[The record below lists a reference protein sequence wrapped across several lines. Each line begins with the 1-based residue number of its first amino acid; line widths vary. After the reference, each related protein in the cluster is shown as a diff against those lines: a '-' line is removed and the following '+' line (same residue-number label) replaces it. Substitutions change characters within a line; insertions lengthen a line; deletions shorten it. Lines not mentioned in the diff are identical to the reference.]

1 MFVNEVNDVK
11 IYNLSAG
18 KSVPDWLTD
27 RRKKSKL
34 MKKVDSRRQIE
45 LIQDFDMPGVCTSI
59 RMSPDQQYILATGT
73 YKPRVK
79 CFEVSNLSI
88 KFERC
93 FDSEVTTFE
102 VISDD
107 YCKMVFL
114 QCDRYVEIHAAHGR
128 HYRLRIPRFGRDI
141 KYHKPS
147 CDMYIVGVGKD
158 IYRLNLERGQFLQ
171 PFETDASCLN
181 ACDVNPEHHLLV
193 AGSKEG
199 TVEAWD
205 PRTKQR
211 CSTLDVAMKLPGVK
225 EFPSV
230 TALKYRSGLHMAVG
244 TASGHVLIY
253 DIRAKQPLLVKNH
266 LNRLP
271 IKRLAFNPAQN
282 AVYSLDEATLKLWDE
297 QTGKQIAYVESTSSF
312 NDFCTIPDTGMFFLA
327 QEDVKMLTYYVPA
340 MGPAPRWCS
349 FLDNLTEEIESE
361 VLENVY
367 DDYQFVTA
375 KELAELGMEHLVGT
389 NLLKGYMHGYF
400 MDARLYNKAK
410 AVVEPFAFDRFRKD
424 KIRQEI
430 ESERKSRLQI
440 DSKLPKVNKE
450 LALKI
455 MDEQA
460 NPSNNAKQRNV
471 PNLLE
476 DSRFKAM
483 FENSDFAVNKEAE
496 EYRLLA
502 PVLNR
507 LDKSKAKELKQRVE
521 VARVAELHADE
532 AQQRDDSDNDEDLF
546 GFEKSDREKE
556 EESGDEASSDDD
568 DRREYV
574 KEMKQAYKQVKRLR
588 EDEAEEEEEVGEA
601 EDNKQLQKEAN
612 NDQARPLKNGN
623 YHNPSTNAIPKRFT
637 MTPLDQHQG
646 NSLMQKRI
654 KQASLQDRVR
664 VMSQLES
671 QVTNVGRSLGNR
683 QMTFEVNKQ
692 KKSQYH
698 AKKREAELKK
708 HRDERRSI
716 VRPIKSLRLKKV
728 NFK

>member
-27 RRKKSKL
+27 RRKRSQL

-107 YCKMVFL
+107 YSKMVFL

-128 HYRLRIPRFGRDI
+128 HYRLRIPRFGRDM

-147 CDMYIVGVGKD
+147 CDMFIVGVGRD

-171 PFETDASCLN
+171 PYESDASCLN
-181 ACDVNPEHHLLV
+181 TCEVNPEHHLLV
-193 AGSKEG
+193 VGTKEG

-211 CSTLDVAMKLPGVK
+211 CATLDVAMKLPGVK

-230 TALKYRSGLHMAVG
+230 TSLKCRNGLHMGVG
-244 TASGHVLIY
+244 TASGHVLLY
-253 DIRAKQPLLVKNH
+253 DIRARQPLLIKNH
-266 LNRLP
+266 LNNLP
-271 IKRLAFNPAQN
+271 IKRLAFNPSQN

-297 QTGKQIAYVESTSSF
+297 QTGKQIAYVESTTSF
-312 NDFCTIPDTGMFFLA
+312 NDFCTIPDSGMFFLA

-361 VLENVY
+361 VVENVF
-367 DDYQFVTA
+367 DDYQFITQ
-375 KELAELGMEHLVGT
+375 KELAELGLEHLIGT

-400 MDARLYNKAK
+400 MNVRLYNKAK
-410 AVVEPFAFDRFRKD
+410 AVVEPFAFDRFRKE
-424 KIRQEI
+424 KVRQEI

-440 DSKLPKVNKE
+440 ESKLPKVNKE

-455 MDEQA
+455 MDEEA
-460 NPSNNAKQRNV
+460 NPSNSAKQRNM
-471 PNLLE
+471 PSLLQ

-483 FENSDFAVNKEAE
+483 FENTDFAVSKDAE

-507 LDKSKAKELKQRVE
+507 LDKSKAKQLKQRVE
-521 VARVAELHADE
+521 VAPVAELHADE
-532 AQQRDDSDNDEDLF
+532 ANAREDSDNDEDLF
-546 GFEKSDREKE
+546 GFEKSEAE
-556 EESGDEASSDDD
+556 ESSGDEGSSDDE

-574 KEMKQAYKQVKRLR
+574 KEMKQAYKQVKIQRDEEEQQAEN
-588 EDEAEEEEEVGEA
+588 EDEEPDGPDDYVSPLANVSI
-601 EDNKQLQKEAN
+601 NKPPANMSHFKLTAIDKDQGSSELQ
-612 NDQARPLKNGN
+612 R
-623 YHNPSTNAIPKRFT
+623 
-637 MTPLDQHQG
+637 
-646 NSLMQKRI
+646 RI
-654 KQASLQDRVR
+654 KQVSLQDRVR
-664 VMSQLES
+664 VMSNLES

-683 QMTFEVNKQ
+683 QMTFEVNRE
-692 KKSQYH
+692 KKSQNF

-708 HRDERRSI
+708 HREERRGI
-716 VRPIKSLRLKKV
+716 VRPIKSLKLKKV

>member
-1 MFVNEVNDVK
+1 MQISRLFSLLLRSLVLLGFLWSHWEISKQRVTLRRLVLIAPKSYRQSCLSIEGARVADFVCLCFNLAHKLALKMFVNEVNDVK

-27 RRKKSKL
+27 RRKRSQL

-93 FDSEVTTFE
+93 FDAEVTTFE

-107 YCKMVFL
+107 YSKMVFL

-128 HYRLRIPRFGRDI
+128 HYRLRIPRFGRDM

-147 CDMYIVGVGKD
+147 CDMFIVGVGRD

-171 PFETDASCLN
+171 PLETDGSCLN

-193 AGSKEG
+193 AGTKEG

-230 TALKYRSGLHMAVG
+230 TALKFRNGLHMGVG

-312 NDFCTIPDTGMFFLA
+312 NDFCTIPDTGMFFVA
-327 QEDVKMLTYYVPA
+327 QEDVKMMTYYVPA

-349 FLDNLTEEIESE
+349 FLDNLTEE
-361 VLENVY
+361 
-367 DDYQFVTA
+367 D
-375 KELAELGMEHLVGT
+375 
-389 NLLKGYMHGYF
+389 
-400 MDARLYNKAK
+400 
-410 AVVEPFAFDRFRKD
+410 
-424 KIRQEI
+424 
-430 ESERKSRLQI
+430 
-440 DSKLPKVNKE
+440 
-450 LALKI
+450 
-455 MDEQA
+455 
-460 NPSNNAKQRNV
+460 
-471 PNLLE
+471 
-476 DSRFKAM
+476 
-483 FENSDFAVNKEAE
+483 
-496 EYRLLA
+496 RLLA

-507 LDKSKAKELKQRVE
+507 LDKSKAKELKKRVE
-521 VARVAELHADE
+521 VAHVAELHADE
-532 AQQRDDSDNDEDLF
+532 AQQREESDNDEDLF
-546 GFEKSDREKE
+546 GFEESDGETKDD
-556 EESGDEASSDDD
+556 SGDEASSDDD

-574 KEMKQAYKQVKRLR
+574 KEMKQAYKQVKRQR
-588 EDEAEEEEEVGEA
+588 EEEEEL
-601 EDNKQLQKEAN
+601 EDEDDEQQ
-612 NDQARPLKNGN
+612 NDEISDTAKRPQTNGHTHKPTTNGN
-623 YHNPSTNAIPKRFT
+623 RFT

-646 NSLMQKRI
+646 SSFLQQRI
-654 KQASLQDRVR
+654 KKASLQDRVQ
-664 VMSQLES
+664 VMSQLEG

-692 KKSQYH
+692 KKSQFH
-698 AKKREAELKK
+698 AKKREAEMKK
-708 HRDERRSI
+708 HREERRSI

>member
-27 RRKKSKL
+27 RRKRSQL

-107 YCKMVFL
+107 YSKMVFL

-128 HYRLRIPRFGRDI
+128 HYRLRIPRFGRDM
-141 KYHKPS
+141 KFHKPS
-147 CDMYIVGVGKD
+147 CDMFIVGVGRD

-181 ACDVNPEHHLLV
+181 ACEVNPEHHLLV
-193 AGSKEG
+193 AGTKEG

-211 CSTLDVAMKLPGVK
+211 CSTLDVAIRLPGVK

-230 TALKYRSGLHMAVG
+230 TALKFRNGLHMGVG

-266 LNRLP
+266 LNKLP

-297 QTGKQIAYVESTSSF
+297 QTGKQIAYVESTTSF

-361 VLENVY
+361 VVENVY

-440 DSKLPKVNKE
+440 ESKLPKVNKE

-460 NPSNNAKQRNV
+460 NPSNSAKQRNV

-483 FENSDFAVNKEAE
+483 FENTDFAVNKEAE

-507 LDKSKAKELKQRVE
+507 LDKSKAKELKKRVE
-521 VARVAELHADE
+521 VARVTELHEEE
-532 AQQRDDSDNDEDLF
+532 AQQREDSDDDEDLF
-546 GFEKSDREKE
+546 GFEKSDGEKDD
-556 EESGDEASSDDD
+556 SGDEASSDDD
-568 DRREYV
+568 DRKEYV
-574 KEMKQAYKQVKRLR
+574 KEMKQAYKQVKRQR
-588 EDEAEEEEEVGEA
+588 DEEDEEEEDDDEQDAPETTAAPHTNGNA
-601 EDNKQLQKEAN
+601 
-612 NDQARPLKNGN
+612 ARPATNGSGN
-623 YHNPSTNAIPKRFT
+623 RFT
-637 MTPLDQHQG
+637 MTALDPHKGSSALQQ
-646 NSLMQKRI
+646 RI
-654 KQASLQDRVR
+654 KQATLQDRVR
-664 VMSQLES
+664 VMTQLEG

-708 HRDERRSI
+708 HREERRSI

>member
-1 MFVNEVNDVK
+1 
-11 IYNLSAG
+11 
-18 KSVPDWLTD
+18 
-27 RRKKSKL
+27 
-34 MKKVDSRRQIE
+34 
-45 LIQDFDMPGVCTSI
+45 
-59 RMSPDQQYILATGT
+59 
-73 YKPRVK
+73 
-79 CFEVSNLSI
+79 
-88 KFERC
+88 
-93 FDSEVTTFE
+93 
-102 VISDD
+102 
-107 YCKMVFL
+107 
-114 QCDRYVEIHAAHGR
+114 
-128 HYRLRIPRFGRDI
+128 
-141 KYHKPS
+141 
-147 CDMYIVGVGKD
+147 
-158 IYRLNLERGQFLQ
+158 
-171 PFETDASCLN
+171 
-181 ACDVNPEHHLLV
+181 
-193 AGSKEG
+193 
-199 TVEAWD
+199 
-205 PRTKQR
+205 
-211 CSTLDVAMKLPGVK
+211 MKLPGVK

-230 TALKYRSGLHMAVG
+230 TALKYRNGLHMAVG

-271 IKRLAFNPAQN
+271 IKRLAFNPTQN
-282 AVYSLDEATLKLWDE
+282 AVYSMDEATLKLWDE

-460 NPSNNAKQRNV
+460 NPSNSAKQRNV

-521 VARVAELHADE
+521 VARVAELHAEE
-532 AQQRDDSDNDEDLF
+532 AQPRDDSDNDEDLF
-546 GFEKSDREKE
+546 GFEKSDGEKE

-574 KEMKQAYKQVKRLR
+574 KEMKQAYKQVKRQR
-588 EDEAEEEEEVGEA
+588 EDEDEEEDAMETEENGDQRQREA
-601 EDNKQLQKEAN
+601 ADEPE
-612 NDQARPLKNGN
+612 RHLKNGN
-623 YHNPSTNAIPKRFT
+623 YNNPPTNGIGKRFT

-646 NSLMQKRI
+646 NSFMQQRI

-664 VMSQLES
+664 VMSQLEG

-692 KKSQYH
+692 KKTQYH

>member
-27 RRKKSKL
+27 RRKRSQL

-107 YCKMVFL
+107 YSKMVFL

-128 HYRLRIPRFGRDI
+128 HYRLRIPRFGRDM
-141 KYHKPS
+141 KFHKPS
-147 CDMYIVGVGKD
+147 CDMFIVGVGRD

-181 ACDVNPEHHLLV
+181 ACEVNPEHHLLV
-193 AGSKEG
+193 AGTKEG

-211 CSTLDVAMKLPGVK
+211 CSTLDVAIRLPGVK

-230 TALKYRSGLHMAVG
+230 TALKFRNGLHMGVG

-266 LNRLP
+266 LNKLP

-297 QTGKQIAYVESTSSF
+297 QTGKQIAYVESTTSF

-361 VLENVY
+361 VVENVY

-440 DSKLPKVNKE
+440 ESKLPKVNKE

-460 NPSNNAKQRNV
+460 NPSNSAKQRNV

-483 FENSDFAVNKEAE
+483 FENTDFAVNKEAE

-507 LDKSKAKELKQRVE
+507 LDKSKAKELKKRVE
-521 VARVAELHADE
+521 VARVAELHEEE
-532 AQQRDDSDNDEDLF
+532 AQQREDSDDDEDLF
-546 GFEKSDREKE
+546 GFEKSDGEKDD
-556 EESGDEASSDDD
+556 SGDEASSDDD
-568 DRREYV
+568 DRKEYV
-574 KEMKQAYKQVKRLR
+574 KEMKQAYKQVKRQR
-588 EDEAEEEEEVGEA
+588 EDEEEEE
-601 EDNKQLQKEAN
+601 EDDDD
-612 NDQARPLKNGN
+612 DQDAPETTAAPHTNGNAARPLTNGSGN
-623 YHNPSTNAIPKRFT
+623 RFT
-637 MTPLDQHQG
+637 MTALDPHKGSSALQQ
-646 NSLMQKRI
+646 RI
-654 KQASLQDRVR
+654 KQATLQDRVR
-664 VMSQLES
+664 VMTQLEG

-708 HRDERRSI
+708 HREERRSI

>member
-27 RRKKSKL
+27 RRKRSQL
-34 MKKVDSRRQIE
+34 MKKGDSRRQIE

-107 YCKMVFL
+107 YSKMVFL

-128 HYRLRIPRFGRDI
+128 HYRLRIPRFGRDM

-147 CDMYIVGVGKD
+147 CDMFIVGVGRD

-171 PFETDASCLN
+171 PYETDASCLN
-181 ACDVNPEHHLLV
+181 ACEVNPEHHLLV
-193 AGSKEG
+193 VGTKEG

-205 PRTKQR
+205 PRSKQR
-211 CSTLDVAMKLPGVK
+211 CATLDVAMKLPGVK

-230 TALKYRSGLHMAVG
+230 TALKFRNGLHMGVG
-244 TASGHVLIY
+244 TASGHVLLY
-253 DIRAKQPLLVKNH
+253 DIRSRQPLLTKNH
-266 LNRLP
+266 LNNLP
-271 IKRLAFNPAQN
+271 IKRLAFNPAPN

-297 QTGKQIAYVESTSSF
+297 QTGKQIAYVESTTSF
-312 NDFCTIPDTGMFFLA
+312 NDFCTIPDSGMFFLA

-340 MGPAPRWCS
+340 MGPAPRWCA

-361 VLENVY
+361 VVENVY
-367 DDYQFVTA
+367 DDYQFVTQ
-375 KELAELGMEHLVGT
+375 KELAELGMEHLIGS

-400 MDARLYNKAK
+400 MNVRLYNKAK
-410 AVVEPFAFDRFRKD
+410 SVVEPFAFDRFRKE
-424 KIRQEI
+424 KVRQEI

-440 DSKLPKVNKE
+440 ESKLPKVNKE

-460 NPSNNAKQRNV
+460 NPSNSAKQRNV
-471 PNLLE
+471 PNLLQ

-483 FENSDFAVNKEAE
+483 FENTDFAVNKEAE

-507 LDKSKAKELKQRVE
+507 LDKSKAKELKQRIE
-521 VARVAELHADE
+521 VAHVAELHADE
-532 AQQRDDSDNDEDLF
+532 AQTREESDNDEDLF
-546 GFEKSDREKE
+546 GFEKSNSE
-556 EESGDEASSDDD
+556 ESSGDEASSDDD

-574 KEMKQAYKQVKRLR
+574 KEMKQAYKQVKQQR
-588 EDEAEEEEEVGEA
+588 DEEEQAENGEEEPDGPDDYVSPLANVNGDSNSKTSA
-601 EDNKQLQKEAN
+601 SPLNKLNFKLTAIDKE
-612 NDQARPLKNGN
+612 
-623 YHNPSTNAIPKRFT
+623 
-637 MTPLDQHQG
+637 QG
-646 NSLMQKRI
+646 NTELQRRI
-654 KQASLQDRVR
+654 KQVSLQDRVR
-664 VMSQLES
+664 VMTSLEG
-671 QVTNVGRSLGNR
+671 QVTNVGRSIGNR
-683 QMTFEVNKQ
+683 QMTFEINRE
-692 KKSQYH
+692 KKSQH
-698 AKKREAELKK
+698 IAKKREAELKK
-708 HRDERRSI
+708 HREERRGI
-716 VRPIKSLRLKKV
+716 VRPIKSLKLKKV

>member
-27 RRKKSKL
+27 RRKRSQLK
-34 MKKVDSRRQIE
+34 KKVDSRRQIE

-59 RMSPDQQYILATGT
+59 RMSPDHQYILATGT

-107 YCKMVFL
+107 YSKMVFL

-128 HYRLRIPRFGRDI
+128 HYRLRIPRFGRDM

-147 CDMYIVGVGKD
+147 CDMFIVGVGRD

-193 AGSKEG
+193 AGTKEG

-230 TALKYRSGLHMAVG
+230 TALKFRNGLHMGVG

-271 IKRLAFNPAQN
+271 IKRLAFNPSQN

-297 QTGKQIAYVESTSSF
+297 QTGKQIAYVESTTSF

-361 VLENVY
+361 VVENVY

-375 KELAELGMEHLVGT
+375 KELAELGMEHLVGS

-440 DSKLPKVNKE
+440 ESKLPKVNKE

-460 NPSNNAKQRNV
+460 NPSNSAKQRNV

-476 DSRFKAM
+476 DTRFKAM
-483 FENSDFAVNKEAE
+483 FENADFAVNKEAE

-507 LDKSKAKELKQRVE
+507 LDKSKAKELKKRVE

-532 AQQRDDSDNDEDLF
+532 AQPREESDNDEDLF
-546 GFEKSDREKE
+546 GFEKSDGDNSED
-556 EESGDEASSDDD
+556 SGDDASSDDD

-574 KEMKQAYKQVKRLR
+574 KEMKQAYKQVKRTR
-588 EDEAEEEEEVGEA
+588 DEEEDEQLEENGDHKQHEETPG
-601 EDNKQLQKEAN
+601 NGT
-612 NDQARPLKNGN
+612 RPLTNG
-623 YHNPSTNAIPKRFT
+623 HSRAPPPTNGTINRFT
-637 MTPLDQHQG
+637 MTALDKHQSG
-646 NSLMQKRI
+646 SAMQQRI

-664 VMSQLES
+664 VMSQLEG

-692 KKSQYH
+692 KKSQFH
-698 AKKREAELKK
+698 AKKREAELKR
-708 HRDERRSI
+708 HREERRSI

>member
-27 RRKKSKL
+27 RRKRSQL
-34 MKKVDSRRQIE
+34 MKKGDTRRQIE

-107 YCKMVFL
+107 YSKMVFL

-128 HYRLRIPRFGRDI
+128 HYRLRIPRFGRDM

-147 CDMYIVGVGKD
+147 CDMFIVGVGRD

-171 PFETDASCLN
+171 PYETDASCLN
-181 ACDVNPEHHLLV
+181 ACEVNPEHHLLV
-193 AGSKEG
+193 VGTKEG

-211 CSTLDVAMKLPGVK
+211 CATLDVAMKLPGVK

-230 TALKYRSGLHMAVG
+230 TALKFRNGLHMGVG
-244 TASGHVLIY
+244 TASGHVLLY
-253 DIRAKQPLLVKNH
+253 DIRSRQPLLTKNH
-266 LNRLP
+266 LNNLP
-271 IKRLAFNPAQN
+271 IKRLAFNPTQN
-282 AVYSLDEATLKLWDE
+282 AVYSLDDATLKMWDE
-297 QTGKQIAYVESTSSF
+297 QTGKQIAYVESTTSF
-312 NDFCTIPDTGMFFLA
+312 NDFCTIPDSGMFFLA
-327 QEDVKMLTYYVPA
+327 QEDVKMLTYYIPA

-361 VLENVY
+361 VVENVY
-367 DDYQFVTA
+367 DDYQFVTQ
-375 KELAELGMEHLVGT
+375 KELAELGMEHLIGS

-400 MDARLYNKAK
+400 MNVRLYNKAK
-410 AVVEPFAFDRFRKD
+410 AVVEPFAFDRFRKE
-424 KIRQEI
+424 KVRQEI

-440 DSKLPKVNKE
+440 ESKLPKVNKE

-455 MDEQA
+455 MDEQS
-460 NPSNNAKQRNV
+460 NPSNSAKQRNGF
-471 PNLLE
+471 NLLQ

-483 FENSDFAVNKEAE
+483 FENTDFAVNKEAE

-507 LDKSKAKELKQRVE
+507 LDKSKAKELKQRIE
-521 VARVAELHADE
+521 VAHVAELHADE
-532 AQQRDDSDNDEDLF
+532 AQTREESDNDEDLF
-546 GFEKSDREKE
+546 GFGKSDGE
-556 EESGDEASSDDD
+556 ESSGDEASSDDD

-574 KEMKQAYKQVKRLR
+574 KEMKQAYKQVKQQRD
-588 EDEAEEEEEVGEA
+588 EDEQAENEEENEEPDGPDDYVSPLA
-601 EDNKQLQKEAN
+601 NVNSNKTPAN
-612 NDQARPLKNGN
+612 KLNFKL
-623 YHNPSTNAIPKRFT
+623 TAIGK
-637 MTPLDQHQG
+637 DQG
-646 NSLMQKRI
+646 NTELQRRI
-654 KQASLQDRVR
+654 KQVSLQDRVR
-664 VMSQLES
+664 VMSSLEG
-671 QVTNVGRSLGNR
+671 QVINVGRSIGNR
-683 QMTFEVNKQ
+683 QMTFEINRE
-692 KKSQYH
+692 KKSQH
-698 AKKREAELKK
+698 MAKKREAELKK
-708 HRDERRSI
+708 HREERRGI
-716 VRPIKSLRLKKV
+716 VRPIKSLKLKKV

>member
-27 RRKKSKL
+27 RRKRSQL

-59 RMSPDQQYILATGT
+59 RMSPDNQYILATGT

-79 CFEVSNLSI
+79 CFEVANLSI

-107 YCKMVFL
+107 YSKMVFL

-128 HYRLRIPRFGRDI
+128 HYRLRVPRFGSDM

-147 CDMYIVGVGKD
+147 CDMYIVGVGRD

-171 PFETDASCLN
+171 PYETDGSCLN
-181 ACDVNPEHHLLV
+181 ACDVNPEHNLLMV
-193 AGSKEG
+193 GTREG

-205 PRTKQR
+205 PRSKLR
-211 CSTLDVAMKLPGVK
+211 CATLDVAIKLPGTK

-230 TALKYRSGLHMAVG
+230 TALKHRNGLHMGVG
-244 TASGHVLIY
+244 TASGHVLLY
-253 DIRAKQPLLVKNH
+253 DIRARQPLLIKDH
-266 LNRLP
+266 LNKVP
-271 IKRLAFNPAQN
+271 IKRIAFNTAQN
-282 AVYSLDEATLKLWDE
+282 AVYSMDEAMLKLWDE
-297 QTGKQIAYVESTSSF
+297 QTGKQIAYVESTTSF
-312 NDFCTIPDTGMFFLA
+312 NDFCTIPNTGMFFLA
-327 QEDVKMLTYYVPA
+327 QEDIKMLTYYVPD
-340 MGPAPRWCS
+340 MGPAPRWCA
-349 FLDNLTEEIESE
+349 FLDNLTEEMESE
-361 VLENVY
+361 VVENVY
-367 DDYQFVTA
+367 DDYQFITE
-375 KELAELGMEHLVGT
+375 KELNELGLEHLIGT

-400 MDARLYNKAK
+400 MDVRLYNKAK
-410 AVVEPFAFDRFRKD
+410 SVVEPFAFDRFRKE
-424 KIRQEI
+424 KVRQEI

-440 DSKLPKVNKE
+440 ESKLPKVNKE

-460 NPSNNAKQRNV
+460 HPSNSAKQRNV
-471 PNLLE
+471 PNLLQDE
-476 DSRFKAM
+476 RFKAM
-483 FENSDFAVNKEAE
+483 FENTDFAVNKEAE

-507 LDKSKAKELKQRVE
+507 LDKSKAKEIRQRIE
-521 VARVAELHADE
+521 VARVAELHAEE
-532 AQQRDDSDNDEDLF
+532 AEKREDSDDDEDLF
-546 GFEKSDREKE
+546 GFDKSDGEH
-556 EESGDEASSDDD
+556 SSDDYASSDEEG
-568 DRREYV
+568 RRDYV
-574 KEMKQAYKQVKRLR
+574 KEMKQAYKQVKRQR
-588 EDEAEEEEEVGEA
+588 EDEEEQEEPSAEQ
-601 EDNKQLQKEAN
+601 EDVEPDGPDDYA
-612 NDQARPLKNGN
+612 APITNGN
-623 YHNPSTNAIPKRFT
+623 ASKQMTNGNKFK
-637 MTPLDQHQG
+637 MTPLEEG
-646 NSLMQKRI
+646 NSALQQHL
-654 KQASLQDRVR
+654 KQVSLQDRVR
-664 VMSQLES
+664 VISNLES

-683 QMTFEVNKQ
+683 QMTFEMNKH
-692 KKSQYH
+692 KKSEH
-698 AKKREAELKK
+698 LAKKREAELKK

-716 VRPIKSLRLKKV
+716 IRPIKSLRLKKV

>member
-27 RRKKSKL
+27 RRKRSQLK
-34 MKKVDSRRQIE
+34 KKVDSRRQIE

-59 RMSPDQQYILATGT
+59 RMSPDHQYILATGT

-107 YCKMVFL
+107 YSKMVFL

-128 HYRLRIPRFGRDI
+128 HYRLRIPRFGRDM

-147 CDMYIVGVGKD
+147 CDMFIVGVGRD

-181 ACDVNPEHHLLV
+181 ACEVNPEHHLLL
-193 AGSKEG
+193 AGTKEG

-211 CSTLDVAMKLPGVK
+211 CATLDVAMKLPGVK

-230 TALKYRSGLHMAVG
+230 TALKCRNGLHMGVG

-271 IKRLAFNPAQN
+271 IKRLAFNPSQN

-312 NDFCTIPDTGMFFLA
+312 NDFCTIPETGMFFLA

-361 VLENVY
+361 VVENVY

-440 DSKLPKVNKE
+440 ESKLPKVNKE

-460 NPSNNAKQRNV
+460 NPSNSAKQRNV

-476 DSRFKAM
+476 DTRFKAM
-483 FENSDFAVNKEAE
+483 FENADFAVNKEAE
-496 EYRLLA
+496 EYRLLV

-507 LDKSKAKELKQRVE
+507 LDKSKAKELKKRVE

-532 AQQRDDSDNDEDLF
+532 AQPREESDNDEDLF
-546 GFEKSDREKE
+546 GFEKSDGEKSDD
-556 EESGDEASSDDD
+556 SGDDASSDDD

-574 KEMKQAYKQVKRLR
+574 KEMKQAYKQVKRTR
-588 EDEAEEEEEVGEA
+588 DEEEDEDMEENGDNNQDEETTGSGT
-601 EDNKQLQKEAN
+601 
-612 NDQARPLKNGN
+612 RPLANG
-623 YHNPSTNAIPKRFT
+623 HSRVPPATNGAINRFT
-637 MTPLDQHQG
+637 MTALDKHQSG
-646 NSLMQKRI
+646 SAMQQRI

-664 VMSQLES
+664 VMSQLEG

-692 KKSQYH
+692 KKSQFH
-698 AKKREAELKK
+698 AKKREAELKR
-708 HRDERRSI
+708 HREERRSI

>member
-27 RRKKSKL
+27 RRKRSQL

-102 VISDD
+102 VIGDD
-107 YCKMVFL
+107 YSKMVFL

-128 HYRLRIPRFGRDI
+128 HYRLRIPRFGRDL
-141 KYHKPS
+141 KYHRPS
-147 CDMYIVGVGKD
+147 CDMFIVGVGRD

-181 ACDVNPEHHLLV
+181 ACEINPEHHLLV
-193 AGSKEG
+193 VGTKEG

-205 PRTKQR
+205 PRAKQR

-230 TALKYRSGLHMAVG
+230 TALKFRNGLQMAVG
-244 TASGHVLIY
+244 TGSGHVLIY
-253 DIRAKQPLLVKNH
+253 DIRARQPLLVKNH

-297 QTGKQIAYVESTSSF
+297 QTGKQIAYVESTTSF

-349 FLDNLTEEIESE
+349 FLDNLTEDIESE
-361 VLENVY
+361 VVENVY

-375 KELAELGMEHLVGT
+375 KELAELGLEHLIGT
-389 NLLKGYMHGYF
+389 NLLRGYMHGYF
-400 MDARLYNKAK
+400 MDVRLYNKAK

-424 KIRQEI
+424 KIRQQI
-430 ESERKSRLQI
+430 ESDRKSRLQI
-440 DSKLPKVNKE
+440 ESKLPKVNKE

-455 MDEQA
+455 MDEQ
-460 NPSNNAKQRNV
+460 SNQEKQSKL

-476 DSRFKAM
+476 DTRFKAM
-483 FENSDFAVNKEAE
+483 FENTDFAVSKDAE

-507 LDKSKAKELKQRVE
+507 LDKSKAKELKKRVE
-521 VARVAELHADE
+521 VARVAELHAE
-532 AQQRDDSDNDEDLF
+532 ESQQREDSDNDEDLF
-546 GFEKSDREKE
+546 GFDKTDGDKSS
-556 EESGDEASSDDD
+556 ESGDEASSDDD

-574 KEMKQAYKQVKRLR
+574 KEMKQAYKQVKKQR
-588 EDEAEEEEEVGEA
+588 EDEEEQEEDEQEPDGPDDYA
-601 EDNKQLQKEAN
+601 A
-612 NDQARPLKNGN
+612 PLTNGN
-623 YHNPSTNAIPKRFT
+623 SIKPSTNVNSRIT
-637 MTPLDQHQG
+637 MTALDDTQG
-646 NSLMQKRI
+646 NSLLQQRI

-664 VMSQLES
+664 VMSNLEA

-692 KKSQYH
+692 KKSQYM

-708 HRDERRSI
+708 HHAERRSI
-716 VRPIKSLRLKKV
+716 VRPIKSLRLKRV

>member
-27 RRKKSKL
+27 RRKRSQL
-34 MKKVDSRRQIE
+34 KKKADSRRQIE

-107 YCKMVFL
+107 YSKMVFL

-128 HYRLRIPRFGRDI
+128 HYRLRIPRFGRDM

-147 CDMYIVGVGKD
+147 CDMYIVGVGRD

-171 PFETDASCLN
+171 PYESDASCLN
-181 ACDVNPEHHLLV
+181 ACEVNPEHQLLTV
-193 AGSKEG
+193 GSKEG

-205 PRTKQR
+205 PRMKQR
-211 CSTLDVAMKLPGVK
+211 CAILDVAIKLPDVK
-225 EFPSV
+225 VFPSV
-230 TALKYRSGLHMAVG
+230 TALKYRNGLQMAVG
-244 TASGHVLIY
+244 TGSGHVLLY
-253 DIRAKQPLLVKNH
+253 DIRSRQPLLIKDH
-266 LNRLP
+266 LNKVP

-361 VLENVY
+361 VVENVY
-367 DDYQFVTA
+367 DDYQFITQ
-375 KELAELGMEHLVGT
+375 KELAELGLEHLIGS

-400 MDARLYNKAK
+400 MDVRLYNKAK
-410 AVVEPFAFDRFRKD
+410 AVVEPFAFDRFRKE
-424 KIRQEI
+424 KVRQEI

-440 DSKLPKVNKE
+440 ESKLPKVNKE

-460 NPSNNAKQRNV
+460 NPSNSAKQRNM
-471 PNLLE
+471 PSLLQ
-476 DSRFKAM
+476 DTRFKAM
-483 FENSDFAVNKEAE
+483 FENSDFAVSKEAE

-507 LDKSKAKELKQRVE
+507 LDKSKAKAIKQRIE
-521 VARVAELHADE
+521 VARVSELHAEE
-532 AQQRDDSDNDEDLF
+532 AQTREDSDNDEDLF
-546 GFEKSDREKE
+546 GFEKSDGDSEAS
-556 EESGDEASSDDD
+556 SGDEASSDDE

-574 KEMKQAYKQVKRLR
+574 KEMKQAYKQVKRQR
-588 EDEAEEEEEVGEA
+588 DDEEEAEQQAENEDEEPDGPDDYAA
-601 EDNKQLQKEAN
+601 
-612 NDQARPLKNGN
+612 PLANGN
-623 YHNPSTNAIPKRFT
+623 YNTSSSRTQFKLTAMDNNH
-637 MTPLDQHQG
+637 G
-646 NSLMQKRI
+646 NSEVEQRI

-664 VMSQLES
+664 VMASLEG

-683 QMTFEVNKQ
+683 QITFEVNRE
-692 KKSQYH
+692 KKNQH
-698 AKKREAELKK
+698 MVKKREAELKK
-708 HRDERRSI
+708 HREERRGI
-716 VRPIKSLRLKKV
+716 VRNIKSLRLKKV